1 MSTARIKRRGGLV
14 DPTRTTSEDAF
25 AKRLQVVR
33 AERDAL
39 CAEEQQLVIGL
50 NRLRQQSAC
59 VTDGCADVPS
69 AEPSQDAQGTASSWL
84 RSVTSTRAS
93 DGPEG
98 GAPPRAPMGRPAAP
112 ADDLDPIHP
121 VDSYQSPT

>member
-25 AKRLQVVR
+25 AKRLRVVR

-84 RSVTSTRAS
+84 RSEKKSGDYRERNRFDYRA
-93 DGPEG
+93 
-98 GAPPRAPMGRPAAP
+98 
-112 ADDLDPIHP
+112 
-121 VDSYQSPT
+121 